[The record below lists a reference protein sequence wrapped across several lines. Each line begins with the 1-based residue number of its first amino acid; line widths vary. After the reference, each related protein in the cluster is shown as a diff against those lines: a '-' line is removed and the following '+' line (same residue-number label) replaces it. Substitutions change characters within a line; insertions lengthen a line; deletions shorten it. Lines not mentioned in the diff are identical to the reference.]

1 MIVGF
6 SRHGTG
12 GGGGPVGYVTDKT
25 RPGREN
31 SPPEVL
37 RGSPEATRNLID
49 SLDFRH
55 KYTSGVLSFAPEEKV
70 TPEMEQ
76 EFMDRFEQVA
86 FAGLEAD
93 QYNILWVR
101 HTHA

>member
-12 GGGGPVGYVTDKT
+12 GGAGPVGYVIDKT
-25 RPGREN
+25 RPGRED

-37 RGSPEATRNLID
+37 RGSPDATRKLID

-70 TPEMEQ
+70 TPEMER
-76 EFMDRFEQVA
+76 EFMDRFEQIGRASCRERV
-86 FAGLEAD
+86 
-93 QYNILWVR
+93 
-101 HTHA
+101 

>member
-12 GGGGPVGYVTDKT
+12 GGSGPVGYVTDKT
-25 RPGREN
+25 RPGRED

-49 SLDFRH
+49 SHFWRAVFRPGGEGH
-55 KYTSGVLSFAPEEKV
+55 ARNG
-70 TPEMEQ
+70 
-76 EFMDRFEQVA
+76 
-86 FAGLEAD
+86 AGFHGSL
-93 QYNILWVR
+93 
-101 HTHA
+101 